1 MCIRDSGEIAR
12 VMLTLKALIAQKRNL
27 PTIIFDEIDTG
38 VSGTM
43 AERMGR
49 VMQRM
54 GKTAQVLCITHLPQ
68 IAALGQVHFWVH
80 KQESDTGTTSNI
92 RALSDEERVQ
102 EIANTVSYT
111 HLTLPTTF

>member
-1 MCIRDSGEIAR
+1 
-12 VMLTLKALIAQKRNL
+12 
-27 PTIIFDEIDTG
+27 
-38 VSGTM
+38 M

-54 GKTAQVLCITHLPQ
+54 GQTAQVLCITHLPQ

-80 KQESDTGTTSNI
+80 KEESDTGTTSNI

-102 EIANTVSYT
+102 EIANMLSGAAITDAA
-111 HLTLPTTF
+111 LANARQLLAEGAQ